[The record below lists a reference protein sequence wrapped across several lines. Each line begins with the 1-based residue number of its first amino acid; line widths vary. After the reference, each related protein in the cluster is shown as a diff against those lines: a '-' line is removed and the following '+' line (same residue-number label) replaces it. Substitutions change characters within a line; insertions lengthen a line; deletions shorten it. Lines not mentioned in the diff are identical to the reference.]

1 MERIRDFKELKF
13 IDEDQLA

>member
-13 IDEDQLA
+13 IDDD